1 MIEGGGGMDGGLW
14 ECGDSGMVGGVQEL
28 GMAGE
33 LAVVLFVRMRVCL
46 FLFLYGV
53 RAPFSAW

>member
-1 MIEGGGGMDGGLW
+1 MDGGLW